1 MLGKQEATVGFAL
14 PGYGLR
20 RGSSLERSQLVHF
33 LSRTYAETA
42 GTQAFD
48 HLAQTVDRHLSPNT
62 PIWWVYAEALPHP
75 PIAGLWLGSAI
86 DQQRGDRHSYVLM
99 LYVSPAHRRQGIATA
114 LLKVAQVWAQQQGD
128 RQLGLQVLG
137 DNSAAIAL
145 YTKLGY
151 RTHSL
156 WLTKPL
162 EP

>member
-1 MLGKQEATVGFAL
+1 
-14 PGYGLR
+14 
-20 RGSSLERSQLVHF
+20 
-33 LSRTYAETA
+33 
-42 GTQAFD
+42 
-48 HLAQTVDRHLSPNT
+48 
-62 PIWWVYAEALPHP
+62 
-75 PIAGLWLGSAI
+75 
-86 DQQRGDRHSYVLM
+86 M

-162 EP
+162 ES